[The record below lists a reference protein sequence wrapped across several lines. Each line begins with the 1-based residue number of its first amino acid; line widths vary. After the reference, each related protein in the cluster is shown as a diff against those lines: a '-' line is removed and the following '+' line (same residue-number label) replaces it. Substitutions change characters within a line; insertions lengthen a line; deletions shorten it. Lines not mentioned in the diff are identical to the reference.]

1 MNHFSKIS
9 LSFFF
14 LFPILTE
21 SRTPLYFPA
30 EKNNIQILPQ
40 KFEYSL
46 RDQSKFL
53 LGNRIIDTEQF
64 KFDLVFE
71 GQKPQLLISWP
82 ANVVQEGRIIFTNPS
97 GLNVWSQPISNS
109 NSELVLKDATT
120 LVRALAG
127 LSFFRFCVGYYDID
141 TGLDVCSPEIMIKG
155 VGTKMSVSPR
165 SQDQKPLVQINGRT
179 VTHHGIVFLNDEKE
193 SLSFRAISRS
203 GAEFKMDTRRIFLNF
218 IDVQDIDEKSFLLTV
233 EGPFPLA
240 PSNVKKISEKM
251 WSVPLCK
258 ERAMI
263 YVAGEGQVPL
273 RQEFIVQGPLP
284 TSQHRVHLKSSAGQ
298 RTYASHLSVLV
309 EKGSAGDLVAIDAS
323 SRIIQSGTNYLWSA
337 KNVEKISY
345 LGVQDEGTT
354 FQAAYA
360 TSRQDSAKVELS
372 LNLQSDEFQFS
383 ALAEAQLWFERT
395 FIDHPLTYQKVG
407 LDFYFEQ
414 DLSSK
419 NSISSMQLFSLY
431 RKNSG
436 LQYIDPSWYFGIGF
450 QNWTFESKSNLT
462 FAPRLGWTGVSFK
475 RIPYFN
481 WQEFDVRY
489 SLPGKSSTFDL
500 KSAWLARWKLYHDL
514 KDNQKL
520 KLALGLK
527 SIELEVGSESVR
539 STSVLIE
546 AGWVKTF

>member
-9 LSFFF
+9 LSLFF

-30 EKNNIQILPQ
+30 EKNNVQILPQ

-46 RDQSKFL
+46 RNQSKFL

-71 GQKPQLLISWP
+71 DQKPQLLISWP

-109 NSELVLKDATT
+109 ASELVLKDATT

-141 TGLDVCSPEIMIKG
+141 TGLDVCSPELMIKG
-155 VGTKMSVSPR
+155 IGTKMTVSPR
-165 SQDQKPLVQINGRT
+165 SQNQKPLVQINGRT

-193 SLSFRAISRS
+193 SLSFRALSRS
-203 GAEFKMDTRRIFLNF
+203 GAEFKMDTRRTFLKF
-218 IDVQDIDEKSFLLTV
+218 IDVQDIDEISFLLTV

-240 PSNVKKISEKM
+240 PSNFRKLGDNL
-251 WSVPLCK
+251 WSVPLFK

-284 TSQHRVHLKSSAGQ
+284 TQSHRVHLRSSTGQ
-298 RTYASHLSVLV
+298 RTYASNLSVLV
-309 EKGSAGDLVAIDAS
+309 EKGPVGNLVAIDS
-323 SRIIQSGTNYLWSA
+323 SSQVVPSGVNYLWSA
-337 KNVEKISY
+337 RNVEKISY
-345 LGVQDEGTT
+345 LGVQDDGII
-354 FQAAYA
+354 FQAAHVI
-360 TSRQDSAKVELS
+360 SRQDSGRVELS

-383 ALAEAQLWFERT
+383 TLAEAQLWFERT
-395 FIDHPLTYQKVG
+395 WIDHPLTYQKVG
-407 LDFYFEQ
+407 MDFYFEQ
-414 DLSSK
+414 DLGSK
-419 NSISSMQLFSLY
+419 NPISSMQLFALY

-436 LQYIDPSWYFGIGF
+436 LQLIDPGWYFGIGF

-462 FAPRLGWTGVSFK
+462 FAPRLGWAGNNFK
-475 RIPYFN
+475 KVPYFN

-489 SLPGKSSTFDL
+489 SLPGKSSNFDL
-500 KSAWLARWKLYHDL
+500 KSAWLARWKLYRDL
-514 KDNQKL
+514 KETQKL
-520 KLALGLK
+520 KLTIGLK
-527 SIELEVGSESVR
+527 SMELEVADESVQ
-539 STSVLIE
+539 STCALVE

>member
-9 LSFFF
+9 LNFF
-14 LFPILTE
+14 LLFSILAE
-21 SRTPLYFPA
+21 SKVPLYFPA
-30 EKNNIQILPQ
+30 EKNNVQILPQ

-82 ANVVQEGRIIFTNPS
+82 ANVVQEGRILFTNPS
-97 GLNVWSQPISNS
+97 GLSVWSQPISNS
-109 NSELVLKDATT
+109 NSKLVLKDATT

-141 TGLDVCSPEIMIKG
+141 TGLDVCSPEIMIQGRGKNL
-155 VGTKMSVSPR
+155 SVSPR
-165 SQDQKPLVQINGRT
+165 SLDRKPSVQINGRA

-193 SLSFRAISRS
+193 SLSFRAISRT
-203 GAEFKMDTRRIFLNF
+203 GAEFKMDTRRIFLKF
-218 IDVQDIDEKSFLLTV
+218 VDVQDIDEKSFLLTV

-240 PSNVKKISEKM
+240 PSNVKRISENL
-251 WSVPLCK
+251 WSVPLFK

-284 TSQHRVHLKSSAGQ
+284 TQNHRVHLKSSAGQ
-298 RTYASHLSVLV
+298 RTYISNLSLLV
-309 EKGSAGDLVAIDAS
+309 EKGSAGNLVAIGTS
-323 SRIIQSGTNYLWSA
+323 SQVVPFGNNYLWSA

-345 LGVQDEGTT
+345 LGVQDEGLI

-360 TSRQDSAKVELS
+360 TLRQDSGRIEVS

-395 FIDHPLTYQKVG
+395 FIDHPLTFQKVG
-407 LDFYFEQ
+407 MDFYFEQ
-414 DLSSK
+414 DLGSK
-419 NSISSMQLFSLY
+419 NPISSLQLFFLY

-436 LQYIDPSWYFGIGF
+436 LQLIDPSWYFGIGF

-462 FAPRLGWTGVSFK
+462 FAPRFGWAGTNFK
-475 RIPYFN
+475 KLPYFH

-489 SLPGKSSTFDL
+489 SLPGKSSVFDL
-500 KSAWLARWKLYHDL
+500 KSAWLARWKLYRDL
-514 KDNQKL
+514 NETQKL
-520 KLALGLK
+520 KLTIGLK
-527 SIELEVGSESVR
+527 STDLEVAGQKAQSLSP
-539 STSVLIE
+539 LIE
-546 AGWVKTF
+546 AGWIKTF

>member
-1 MNHFSKIS
+1 
-9 LSFFF
+9 
-14 LFPILTE
+14 
-21 SRTPLYFPA
+21 
-30 EKNNIQILPQ
+30 
-40 KFEYSL
+40 
-46 RDQSKFL
+46 
-53 LGNRIIDTEQF
+53 
-64 KFDLVFE
+64 
-71 GQKPQLLISWP
+71 
-82 ANVVQEGRIIFTNPS
+82 
-97 GLNVWSQPISNS
+97 VWSQPISNS
-109 NSELVLKDATT
+109 NSEIVLKDATT

-165 SQDQKPLVQINGRT
+165 SLNQKPLVQINGRT

-203 GAEFKMDTRRIFLNF
+203 GAEFKMDTRRIFLKF

-240 PSNVKKISEKM
+240 PANVKKISEKM
-251 WSVPLCK
+251 WSVPLYK

-284 TSQHRVHLKSSAGQ
+284 TQKHRVHLRSTTGQ
-298 RTYASHLSVLV
+298 RTYASNLSVLV
-309 EKGSAGDLVAIDAS
+309 EKGAAGNLVPIDTS
-323 SRIIQSGTNYLWSA
+323 SQVIQSGLNYLWSA
-337 KNVEKISY
+337 KNVEKVSY
-345 LGVQDEGTT
+345 LGVQDEGTI
-354 FQAAYA
+354 FQAAYS
-360 TSRQDSAKVELS
+360 TSRQDASRAELS
-372 LNLQSDEFQFS
+372 FNLQSDEFQFS

-395 FIDHPLTYQKVG
+395 FIDHPLTYQRVG

-414 DLSSK
+414 DLNSK
-419 NSISSMQLFSLY
+419 NPISSLQLYSLY
-431 RKNSG
+431 RKDSG
-436 LQYIDPSWYFGIGF
+436 LQFIDPGLYFGIGL

-462 FAPRLGWTGVSFK
+462 FAPRFGWVGANFK
-475 RIPYFN
+475 KVPYFN

-500 KSAWLARWKLYHDL
+500 KSAWLARWKHYRDL
-514 KDNQKL
+514 KDSQKL
-520 KLALGLK
+520 KVTLGLK
-527 SIELEVGSESVR
+527 SLELEVANEKVQ
-539 STSVLIE
+539 STSVLVE